1 MFQLFDEK
9 KEIIRIAG
17 TADMRAAL
25 KEQLSANKKAKYF
38 IFEEDKM
45 YTKRET
51 ELLQL
56 YMQQHG
62 KMPGGGDELD
72 ELF

>member
-1 MFQLFDEK
+1 
-9 KEIIRIAG
+9 
-17 TADMRAAL
+17 MRAAL